1 MMLLHLKQR
10 IIQITKEGV
19 ADMRSW
25 AVKRFV
31 EPIGRRNEA
40 AVLRAELDAWIT
52 EMRVRYWLVKWV
64 VRETAKQ
71 GDGESCCLG

>member
-1 MMLLHLKQR
+1 MILLHLKQL
-10 IIQITKEGV
+10 IIQVIKLDV
-19 ADMRSW
+19 AKMSSR

-31 EPIGRRNEA
+31 EPDGRRNEV

-52 EMRVRYWLVKWV
+52 EMRVRYRLVKWV